1 MLCFWCCW
9 FGMDPAGD
17 DKFFASCYFA
27 ADVGGVVVD
36 PVVLKEVVEVE
47 AASALRG
54 DCDVLV
60 GEVGGTTREVVA
72 AVEVYDEC
80 CDAVTG
86 GEVGEFGNRVN
97 VELVLLALGVSRD
110 LEIFEVVKRLPAD

>member
-1 MLCFWCCW
+1 
-9 FGMDPAGD
+9 MDPAGD

-47 AASALRG
+47 AAPALRG

-72 AVEVYDEC
+72 AVEVYDER